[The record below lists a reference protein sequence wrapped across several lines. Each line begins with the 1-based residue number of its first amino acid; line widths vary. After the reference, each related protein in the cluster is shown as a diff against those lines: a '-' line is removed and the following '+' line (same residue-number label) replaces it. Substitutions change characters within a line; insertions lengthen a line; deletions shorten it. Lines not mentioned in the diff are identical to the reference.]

1 MTRSTDARGG
11 RFGRGHKVM
20 ALIPLAVLS
29 VAWTASIATTGASTA
44 LADSTT
50 DQKLPDGTSL
60 PTEAIEVPASVSAAG
75 GVAPGI
81 TGDVQQAVATA
92 STSGIP
98 AAALA
103 AYQRAETVI
112 NSADPGCHLSW
123 QLVAAI
129 GRVESDHGRTNANT
143 LDAQGVATP
152 GIFGPP
158 LNGGD
163 GTSRIS
169 DTDAGQYDADS
180 TWDRA
185 VGPMQFIPSTWSVV
199 GVDADGDGQ
208 RNPQDVDD
216 AALATAVYLCSGG
229 DDLDTTAGQRAAVY
243 RYNHSQSY
251 VDLVL
256 SIMAAYLDGEFTS
269 VPNGV
274 TSAGYVIPQLP
285 QSTGGGKGH
294 PGKGHHGDNN
304 GGDDN
309 GGGSEE
315 PTSKPTKKPTTKPS
329 SQPTLPA
336 TTDGPKVPLPTL
348 TLPPLPSTA
357 ITPVDQLLTAVQARA
372 QCLLDGYD
380 PVLQSQL
387 IQRVRVRLHALTGT
401 VIEEGRSPV
410 SKPGEPRT
418 APLGARSAAQEPRGL
433 ARPVGEHD
441 VGAGPPD
448 RRQRLE
454 DRGLA
459 VDPAVGGGGLDHGVL
474 AGDVVG
480 RYRDVDGV
488 AHLAQHVEVGQR
500 GLHHHDVGALGDV
513 QERLADAFTGV
524 GGVLLVGAPV
534 ALERESTA
542 SRNGP

>member
-1 MTRSTDARGG
+1 MASTRSSA
-11 RFGRGHKVM
+11 RFGRSHKIM
-20 ALIPLAVLS
+20 ALIPLTVLS
-29 VAWTASIATTGASTA
+29 VAWTASIATTGAGTA
-44 LADSTT
+44 LADSSS

-81 TGDVQQAVATA
+81 TGDAQQAVATA

-112 NSADPGCHLSW
+112 NSADTDCHLAW

-129 GRVESDHGRTNANT
+129 GRVESDHGRTNGNT
-143 LDAQGVATP
+143 LDTQGVARP
-152 GIFGPP
+152 GIFGLP
-158 LNGGD
+158 LNGAD

-229 DDLDTTAGQRAAVY
+229 EDLGTTAGQRAAVY

-274 TSAGYVIPQLP
+274 TSAGYIVP
-285 QSTGGGKGH
+285 QSTNPSGDK
-294 PGKGHHGDNN
+294 PHHGNKDHDK
-304 GGDDN
+304 GDKPKGDDSDN
-309 GGGSEE
+309 DSDG
-315 PTSKPTKKPTTKPS
+315 PTSNPTQQPTQQPGSDPTKIP
-329 SQPTLPA
+329 
-336 TTDGPKVPLPTL
+336 TDGPKLPLPTL
-348 TLPPLPSTA
+348 TLPPLPSTS
-357 ITPVDQLLTAVQARA
+357 IPPVDQLLTQVQARA
-372 QCLLDGYD
+372 QCLLDGYIDNILKSND
-380 PVLQSQL
+380 PYDQCVYAYT
-387 IQRVRVRLHALTGT
+387 H
-401 VIEEGRSPV
+401 
-410 SKPGEPRT
+410 
-418 APLGARSAAQEPRGL
+418 
-433 ARPVGEHD
+433 
-441 VGAGPPD
+441 
-448 RRQRLE
+448 
-454 DRGLA
+454 
-459 VDPAVGGGGLDHGVL
+459 
-474 AGDVVG
+474 
-480 RYRDVDGV
+480 
-488 AHLAQHVEVGQR
+488 
-500 GLHHHDVGALGDV
+500 
-513 QERLADAFTGV
+513 
-524 GGVLLVGAPV
+524 
-534 ALERESTA
+534 
-542 SRNGP
+542 